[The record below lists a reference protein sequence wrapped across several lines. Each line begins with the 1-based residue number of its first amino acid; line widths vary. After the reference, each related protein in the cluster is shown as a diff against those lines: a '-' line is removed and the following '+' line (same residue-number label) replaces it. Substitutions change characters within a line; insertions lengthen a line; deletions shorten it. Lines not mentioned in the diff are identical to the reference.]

1 MTYWQTLMLR
11 AGMILTLGGALW
23 ALTACSGSTASGADL
38 APPPPSLVQPCEAAL
53 ALPVRDL
60 MQAEV
65 ERFWRAD
72 RARLADCRDKHQG
85 MVDWADGVR
94 EALGQ

>member
-1 MTYWQTLMLR
+1 MSYSMTLTLR

-38 APPPPSLVQPCEAAL
+38 APPPPSLVQPCEPAV

>member
-1 MTYWQTLMLR
+1 MTYCPNWMQR

-72 RARLADCRDKHQG
+72 RARLAACRDKHRG
-85 MVDWADGVR
+85 LVDWADGVR

>member
-1 MTYWQTLMLR
+1 MTYSMSLIAR
-11 AGMILTLGGALW
+11 AGMTLTLGGALL
-23 ALTACSGSTASGADL
+23 ALTACGGSTASGADL
-38 APPPPSLVQPCEAAL
+38 APPPPSLVQPCEPAV

-72 RARLADCRDKHQG
+72 RARLAGCREKHQG